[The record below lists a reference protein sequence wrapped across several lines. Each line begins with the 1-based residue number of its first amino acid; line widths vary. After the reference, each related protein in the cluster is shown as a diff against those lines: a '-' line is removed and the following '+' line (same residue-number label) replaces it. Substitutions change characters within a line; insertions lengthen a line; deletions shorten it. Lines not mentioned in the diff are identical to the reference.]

1 MALSGGAFFVSNG
14 KKYLQQPACLS
25 PKSKSVYRVGVQ
37 INEPDTLSIT
47 GKSISQ
53 KEKKKPYR

>member
-47 GKSISQ
+47 GKSQQIT
-53 KEKKKPYR
+53 K